1 MGYSMNNID
10 KVTELQ
16 RIISTAQD
24 DLAVLMKK
32 KGKRFK
38 PEKGSIYFIVTG
50 DAGVVEVD
58 YGVNSRMDNFYY
70 DNFNCYETEELAT
83 KASPMMKRSN
93 ALIMACLQVD
103 PNFVPD
109 YLSGNQRHYTFYY
122 SAPQMGFI
130 GGWSSLSSIGNNY
143 GPCVSTIEKW
153 EEAAALLKE
162 WGIE

>member
-1 MGYSMNNID
+1 MNIKD
-10 KVTELQ
+10 EIAAQEL
-16 RIISTAQD
+16 IIAYAQAEIKG
-24 DLAVLMKK
+24 LKSRQ
-32 KGKRFK
+32 GKRFK
-38 PEKGSIYFIVTG
+38 PEIGGRYFIVHVSGTVSSTSNQNLKT
-50 DAGVVEVD
+50 DVCLYE
-58 YGVNSRMDNFYY
+58 
-70 DNFNCYETEELAT
+70 NFNMYETEELAT
-83 KASPMMKRSN
+83 KAAKYMKRNN
-93 ALIMACLQVD
+93 AIIMACSIVD

>member
-1 MGYSMNNID
+1 MNNED

-24 DLAVLMKK
+24 DLAVLMKR
-32 KGKRFK
+32 GKRFK
-38 PEKGSIYFIVTG
+38 PATDIKYYLVKG
-50 DAGVVEVD
+50 DGVVTNTD
-58 YGVNSRMDNFYY
+58 NNNLRSDRYYYG
-70 DNFNCYETEELAT
+70 NFNCYETEELAI
-83 KASPMMKRSN
+83 KAAVMMKRNN
-93 ALIMACLQVD
+93 AIIMACSIVD
-103 PNFVPD
+103 PEFIPD

-153 EEAAALLKE
+153 EEAAALLTE